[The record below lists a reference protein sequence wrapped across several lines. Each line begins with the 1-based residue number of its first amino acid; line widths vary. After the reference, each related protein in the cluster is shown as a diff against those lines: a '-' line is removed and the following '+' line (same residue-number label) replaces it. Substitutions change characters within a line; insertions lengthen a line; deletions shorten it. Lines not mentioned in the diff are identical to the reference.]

1 VNQWLDGEG
10 EISEQLIGGCVADE
24 KLSELKIYEAIQKGI
39 SDTDAISFRLI
50 GLVPL
55 VSATG
60 LLTIVLGLRDTH
72 VLPLL
77 SIFAAAVTLGILGWE
92 LWNIQTCHWY
102 INFAH
107 ELERRTLKPLA
118 LPDYVIERPG
128 RPPANFGKHNAAKVI
143 YATTIAT
150 WLVLPTAMKE
160 FWNIGGVL
168 IGLYCALALIIVV
181 VTFVALKASTDP
193 AAARKG
199 ASSNTYEAP
208 VCQETDVSYER
219 ILAVFWR
226 L

>member
-1 VNQWLDGEG
+1 
-10 EISEQLIGGCVADE
+10 VADE

-39 SDTDAISFRLI
+39 IDTDAISFKLI

-60 LLTIVLGLRDTH
+60 LLTIVLGQSDSR

-107 ELERRTLKPLA
+107 ELERRTLEPLG

-128 RPPANFGKHNAAKVI
+128 KFPAGFGKHNAAKVI

-150 WLVLPTAMKE
+150 WLVLPPAMQG

-181 VTFVALKASTDP
+181 YTITALKASTDP
-193 AAARKG
+193 AVARH
-199 ASSNTYEAP
+199 
-208 VCQETDVSYER
+208 
-219 ILAVFWR
+219 
-226 L
+226 